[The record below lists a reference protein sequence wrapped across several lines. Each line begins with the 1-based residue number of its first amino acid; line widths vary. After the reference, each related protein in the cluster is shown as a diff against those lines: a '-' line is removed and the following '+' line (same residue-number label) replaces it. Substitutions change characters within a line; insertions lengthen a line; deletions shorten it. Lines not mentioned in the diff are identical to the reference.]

1 MNISNID
8 DYKDILYHLLKGH
21 QHFEVALQEG
31 IVTDKTKI
39 FMSDNL
45 SGLYNTFADL
55 RIDIEKIVV
64 PKKPFVHKY
73 QLFSDKIIAFLYS
86 NLMSFARTSKVNGI
100 PISKKF
106 ISNISSILKNTH
118 CVHHSNVTGDII
130 GYSHTFC
137 NRKARENCYRIP
149 VIAHNLFRFDF
160 FFFLVKGI
168 RASVWKT
175 RDIVIRG
182 KNPTDISFAHIGNQV
197 QFIDTIKYFQQSLAA
212 LANSLTISEKASI
225 YEECKNY
232 IKKDEELI
240 KNFLLLSETDKE
252 WVLDYLSS
260 GKGTIHL

>member
-45 SGLYNTFADL
+45 SGFYDTFANL

-64 PKKPFVHKY
+64 PKKPFVHKH

-106 ISNISSILKNTH
+106 ISNISEI
-118 CVHHSNVTGDII
+118 
-130 GYSHTFC
+130 F
-137 NRKARENCYRIP
+137 E
-149 VIAHNLFRFDF
+149 
-160 FFFLVKGI
+160 
-168 RASVWKT
+168 
-175 RDIVIRG
+175 
-182 KNPTDISFAHIGNQV
+182 
-197 QFIDTIKYFQQSLAA
+197 
-212 LANSLTISEKASI
+212 
-225 YEECKNY
+225 
-232 IKKDEELI
+232 
-240 KNFLLLSETDKE
+240 
-252 WVLDYLSS
+252 
-260 GKGTIHL
+260 

>member
-1 MNISNID
+1 MLPETLS
-8 DYKDILYHLLKGH
+8 DIHIYFVTEKQGKTVIEYRLL
-21 QHFEVALQEG
+21 L
-31 IVTDKTKI
+31 ITY
-39 FMSDNL
+39 L
-45 SGLYNTFADL
+45 DL
-55 RIDIEKIVV
+55 
-64 PKKPFVHKY
+64 
-73 QLFSDKIIAFLYS
+73 
-86 NLMSFARTSKVNGI
+86 T
-100 PISKKF
+100 
-106 ISNISSILKNTH
+106 
-118 CVHHSNVTGDII
+118 
-130 GYSHTFC
+130 
-137 NRKARENCYRIP
+137 
-149 VIAHNLFRFDF
+149 